1 METGHLHWTNA
12 GHPPPLHIRDGK
24 VISQLRC
31 EPTLPWGLETGAT
44 GPAVALEVLAPG
56 DRLLFY
62 TDGVVESKKTSP
74 ESAFGLERL
83 ADLGG
88 QTASSQ
94 LSLGQS

>member
-1 METGHLHWTNA
+1 
-12 GHPPPLHIRDGK
+12 
-24 VISQLRC
+24 
-31 EPTLPWGLETGAT
+31 LPWGLETGAT

-83 ADLGG
+83 ADLAG
-88 QTASSQ
+88 QTTSSQ
-94 LSLGQS
+94 LSPGQS